1 MICAQKAGEQL
12 PALLNP
18 LCLTQIY
25 TEESLCFSKPNAAEV
40 MQAEPLCVFCL
51 W

>member
-12 PALLNP
+12 PVLLNP
-18 LCLTQIY
+18 LRLTQIN
-25 TEESLCFSKPNAAEV
+25 TEESLCFSKLNAAEV
-40 MQAEPLCVFCL
+40 VQAKPLCVFCL